1 MEETPAKLIFSE
13 RCRRLSPANSSN
25 RYVGIWYNKISDQTV
40 VWVANRDRPI
50 SNSSGILSVDE
61 TGNLVLHEKDQSF
74 VFWSTNV
81 SGVANNV
88 FSAQL
93 LDSGN
98 LVVFQGEAYLWQSFD
113 HPSNTFLP
121 GMKFGLDK
129 KTGLNRV
136 VTSWKSS
143 GNPGV
148 GDYSYKMEFVGSTQ
162 LFLYKG
168 MAKIWRTGSWT
179 GHGWSGV
186 PEMTQNY
193 IFNVTYINNND
204 EVALVYLICNS
215 SIFSR
220 LVVNESGIVERL
232 TWHESDRKWIGFWW
246 APKDQC
252 DGYNHCGPFGL
263 CDPYTSGIFEC
274 ACLPGYEPQS
284 PQDWYLRDGS
294 KGCKREVRTQMC
306 GVGDGF
312 VELDHVKVPDTS
324 TARVNM
330 SLGLEACEE
339 LCLRNCTCLGYA
351 SADISKGVNGGGCIM
366 WYVDMIDTRT
376 FSDGGQSFYIR
387 VDATE
392 LGMSSMLLPRE
403 IQIHFFLT
411 YL

>member
-1 MEETPAKLIFSE
+1 MSYQERGILVSMLIFFLIFRFCTSIDTITLTQPLKDGDILVSNGE
-13 RCRRLSPANSSN
+13 TFALGFFSPGNSSN
-25 RYVGIWYNKISDQTV
+25 RYVGIWYNKVSDQTI

-50 SNSSGILSVDE
+50 ANSSGILSVDE
-61 TGNLVLHEKDQSF
+61 TGNLVLHEKDQGF
-74 VFWSTNV
+74 VFWLTNV
-81 SGVANNV
+81 SGVANDV

-98 LVVFQGEAYLWQSFD
+98 LVLLQGQNGEVYSWQSFD

-121 GMKFGLDK
+121 AMKLGLDR

-136 VTSWKSS
+136 FTSWKSS

-162 LFLYKG
+162 MFLF
-168 MAKIWRTGSWT
+168 
-179 GHGWSGV
+179 
-186 PEMTQNY
+186 E
-193 IFNVTYINNND
+193 
-204 EVALVYLICNS
+204 
-215 SIFSR
+215 
-220 LVVNESGIVERL
+220 
-232 TWHESDRKWIGFWW
+232 DRKWIGFWS

-263 CDPYTSGIFEC
+263 CDPYTSGTSFEC

-294 KGCKREVRTQMC
+294 KGCKREVGTHIY

-324 TARVNM
+324 TARVNT

-339 LCLRNCTCLGYA
+339 LCLRNCKC
-351 SADISKGVNGGGCIM
+351 
-366 WYVDMIDTRT
+366 
-376 FSDGGQSFYIR
+376 
-387 VDATE
+387 
-392 LGMSSMLLPRE
+392 
-403 IQIHFFLT
+403 
-411 YL
+411 